1 MSDNKRKSHARI
13 SYTPL
18 KTPNTTPDPT
28 IDREEWLKNAI
39 SGFVSPSATNKKY
52 YAVIL
57 RTLWPEGHGIPGPI
71 VDGSAIR
78 KAIDNCHGTPY
89 HDPFRRVREL
99 QGEEGFLGIIKGGNS
114 YQLIDL
120 SISGKR
126 IPRTHLNNQDWKGIL
141 NKYGNVCAACG
152 RTQDK
157 TGFQQDHKIP
167 RLRGG
172 SNDIENWQPL
182 CDECNNFKSTA
193 CRDCHLDCGQC
204 CWAYPEK
211 YKPLNIPGSL
221 VARLREYAKAIS
233 RDPNEIVI
241 TLITEKL
248 EENE

>member
-18 KTPNTTPDPT
+18 KTPVTTPDPT

-78 KAIDNCHGTPY
+78 KAIDDCHGTPY

-126 IPRTHLNNQDWKGIL
+126 IPRAHLNNQDWKGIL
-141 NKYGNVCAACG
+141 NKYGNVCAPAVAHRIKQVSS
-152 RTQDK
+152 RTTKFHGSEAAAMILK
-157 TGFQQDHKIP
+157 TGSPSAMNAIISKVQLAETVTWTAGNAVGPIP
-167 RLRGG
+167 KNINRL
-172 SNDIENWQPL
+172 I
-182 CDECNNFKSTA
+182 F
-193 CRDCHLDCGQC
+193 
-204 CWAYPEK
+204 
-211 YKPLNIPGSL
+211 PGVSL
-221 VARLREYAKAIS
+221 PA
-233 RDPNEIVI
+233 
-241 TLITEKL
+241 
-248 EENE
+248 